1 MNLRLKPMAI
11 LLPLA
16 FVAPAQAEL
25 LATLDPVVV
34 TATRQ
39 SQRAND
45 AIAEVTVI
53 DNQEIEQAGP
63 SATLGELL
71 GRTVGVEF
79 GRSGGRGADESVFIR
94 GTNSGHALVL
104 VDGMRVNSATTGA
117 TALQMIPVSQIDRIE
132 VLRGPASALYG
143 SDAIGGVIQI
153 FTKAPSDA
161 PLFAAQVGAGS
172 ASSYETS
179 VAHANRIG
187 ALNYSIKAG
196 VSGTQGINAIE
207 SPKYPGYNPDRD
219 GYRNSNLNFNASY
232 NFGKDAEVGVGFFNS
247 VSTNRYDAY
256 KWDPNI
262 PPFGA
267 NVDARL
273 DYQMKHRVSGAFA
286 YGSIAPTSYWK
297 STLKIAQGEDRTE
310 SPESV
315 IGDPIS
321 FFKTTQNQYTWQNDF
336 KLPLGSVLFALERL
350 EQEVNSTK
358 NYALKSRTI
367 DSALLGWNATVG
379 SHAFQANL
387 RTDDN
392 SQFGQRDTWLIGY
405 GYQLAPTWRAT
416 ASYGTAF
423 KAPTMNDLYF
433 PFTAGVGGGNASL
446 KPEESRNAEASLRF
460 RKGAT
465 QAKLTY
471 FRNKINNLI
480 AWTTD
485 PNTFVSSP
493 INVGE
498 AVIDGIEISAATTLG
513 NWLLNA
519 NATFQDP
526 RDTDH
531 NQQLRR
537 RAKAFGLVSATYVA
551 GAFKGCIEFK
561 AVGGRYDDPHWKTG
575 LNQVYMGGYALTNL
589 FASYT
594 IDKNWQAFA
603 RVDNLFDRNYDVA
616 RSVSTIYGTP
626 GLTAFGGIR
635 YTFQ

>member
-1 MNLRLKPMAI
+1 MNPRLKPLAA
-11 LLPLA
+11 LLPLT
-16 FVAPAQAEL
+16 FIAPVQAEL
-25 LATLDPVVV
+25 LAALDPVVV

-39 SQRAND
+39 SQRANE

-53 DNQEIEQAGP
+53 ERQDIEQAGP

-71 GRTVGVEF
+71 GRTAGIEF
-79 GRSGGRGADESVFIR
+79 GRAGGRGADESVFIR

-104 VDGMRVNSATTGA
+104 LDGMRISSATTGA
-117 TALQMIPVSQIDRIE
+117 TALQLIPLSQIERIE

-153 FTKAPSDA
+153 FTKAPGDA
-161 PLFAAQVGAGS
+161 PLFSAQIGAGS
-172 ASSYETS
+172 ASTYETS

-187 ALNYSIKAG
+187 GLSYSIKAG
-196 VSGTQGINAIE
+196 VSGSQGINAIE
-207 SPKYPGYNPDRD
+207 SPKYLGYNPDRD
-219 GYRNSNLNFNASY
+219 GNRNSNLNLNASY
-232 NFGKDAEVGVGFFNS
+232 NFGKNTEVGAGIFNS
-247 VSTNRYDAY
+247 VSTSRYDAY
-256 KWDPNI
+256 QLDAFWNSVN
-262 PPFGA
+262 A
-267 NVDARL
+267 NF

-286 YGSIAPTSYWK
+286 YASVAPTSFWK

-336 KLPLGSVLFALERL
+336 KLPLGSALFALERL
-350 EQEVNSTK
+350 EQEVDSTK
-358 NYALKSRTI
+358 NYSMKSRSI
-367 DSALLGWNATVG
+367 DSALFGWNAVIG

-392 SQFGQRDTWLIGY
+392 SQFGQHDTWLLGY
-405 GYQLAPTWRAT
+405 GYQLAPSWRVAG
-416 ASYGTAF
+416 SYGTAF

-433 PFTAGVGGGNASL
+433 PLTAGVGGGNANL

-460 RKGAT
+460 QQGAT
-465 QAKLTY
+465 QARITY

-480 AWTTD
+480 EWTTD
-485 PNTFVSSP
+485 PVTYFSSP
-493 INVGE
+493 ANVGQ
-498 AVIDGIEISAATTLG
+498 AVIDGVEISAGTALG

-526 RDTDH
+526 RDQDH

-537 RAKAFGLVSATYVA
+537 RAKAFGLASATYVA
-551 GAFKGCIEFK
+551 GAFKGGIEFK
-561 AVGGRYDDPHWKTG
+561 AVGGRYDDPHWQTG
-575 LNQVYMGGYALTNL
+575 LNQIHMGGYALTNL

-594 IDKNWQAFA
+594 FSKEWQAFA

-616 RSVSTIYGTP
+616 RSVSVIYGTP
-626 GLTAFGGIR
+626 GLSAFAGIR
-635 YTFQ
+635 YTLQ

>member
-1 MNLRLKPMAI
+1 MNPRLKPLAA

-16 FVAPAQAEL
+16 FIAPAQAEL
-25 LATLDPVVV
+25 LAALDPVVV

-39 SQRAND
+39 SQRANE
-45 AIAEVTVI
+45 AIAEVTII
-53 DNQEIEQAGP
+53 DRQDIEQAGP
-63 SATLGELL
+63 AATLGELL
-71 GRTVGVEF
+71 GRTAGVEL

-104 VDGMRVNSATTGA
+104 LDGMRVSSATTGA
-117 TALQMIPVSQIDRIE
+117 TALQMIPLSQIDRIE

-161 PLFAAQVGAGS
+161 PLFAVQIGAGS
-172 ASSYETS
+172 ASTYESS

-187 ALNYSIKAG
+187 GLSYSIKAG

-207 SPKYPGYNPDRD
+207 SPKYPGYNTDRD
-219 GYRNSNLNFNASY
+219 GYRNSNLNANASY
-232 NFGKDAEVGVGFFNS
+232 RFGKNAEVGAGFFNS

-256 KWDPNI
+256 KWDPNA
-262 PPFGA
+262 FV

-286 YGSIAPTSYWK
+286 YGSLALTSFWK
-297 STLKIAQGEDRTE
+297 TTLKVAQGEDRTE

-336 KLPLGSVLFALERL
+336 KLPLGSALFALERL
-350 EQEVNSTK
+350 EQEVDSTK

-379 SHAFQANL
+379 AHAFQANL

-392 SQFGQRDTWLIGY
+392 SQFGQHDTWLLGY
-405 GYQLAPTWRAT
+405 GYQLAPAWRAT

-433 PFTAGVGGGNASL
+433 PFTAGVGGGNANL

-460 RKGAT
+460 QQGTT
-465 QAKLTY
+465 QARLTY

-480 AWTTD
+480 EWTTD
-485 PNTFVSSP
+485 PNTYFSSP
-493 INVGE
+493 ANVGQ
-498 AVIDGIEISAATTLG
+498 AIIDGIEISAGTAVG

-531 NQQLRR
+531 HQQLRR

-551 GAFKGCIEFK
+551 GAFKGGIEFK
-561 AVGGRYDDPHWKTG
+561 AVGGRYDDPHWQTG
-575 LNQVYMGGYALTNL
+575 LNQVHMGGYALTNL

-603 RVDNLFDRNYDVA
+603 RIDNLFDRSYDVA
-616 RSVSTIYGTP
+616 RSVSVIYGTP

>member
-1 MNLRLKPMAI
+1 MNPRLKQLAA

-16 FVAPAQAEL
+16 FIAPAQAEL
-25 LATLDPVVV
+25 IAALDPVVV

-39 SQRAND
+39 SQRANE
-45 AIAEVTVI
+45 AIAEVTII
-53 DNQEIEQAGP
+53 DRQDIEQAGP
-63 SATLGELL
+63 AATLGELL
-71 GRTVGVEF
+71 GRTAGVEL

-104 VDGMRVNSATTGA
+104 LDGMRVSSATTGA
-117 TALQMIPVSQIDRIE
+117 TALQMIPLSQIDRIE

-161 PLFAAQVGAGS
+161 PLFAVQIGAGS
-172 ASSYETS
+172 ASTYESS

-187 ALNYSIKAG
+187 GLSYSIKAG
-196 VSGTQGINAIE
+196 VSRTQGINAIE
-207 SPKYPGYNPDRD
+207 SPKYPGYNTDRD
-219 GYRNSNLNFNASY
+219 GYRNSNLNANASY
-232 NFGKDAEVGVGFFNS
+232 SFGKNAEVGAGFFNS

-256 KWDPNI
+256 KWDPNA
-262 PPFGA
+262 FV

-286 YGSIAPTSYWK
+286 YGSLALTSFWK
-297 STLKIAQGEDRTE
+297 TTLKVAQGEDRTE

-336 KLPLGSVLFALERL
+336 KLPLGSALFALERL
-350 EQEVNSTK
+350 EQEVDSTK

-379 SHAFQANL
+379 AHAFQANL

-392 SQFGQRDTWLIGY
+392 SQFGQHDTWLLGY
-405 GYQLAPTWRAT
+405 GYQLAPAWRAT

-433 PFTAGVGGGNASL
+433 PFTAGVGGGNANL

-460 RKGAT
+460 QQGST
-465 QAKLTY
+465 QARLTY

-480 AWTTD
+480 EWTTD
-485 PNTFVSSP
+485 PNTFFSSP
-493 INVGE
+493 ANVGQ
-498 AVIDGIEISAATTLG
+498 AIIDGIEISAGTAVG

-551 GAFKGCIEFK
+551 GAFKGGIEFK
-561 AVGGRYDDPHWKTG
+561 AVGGRYDDPHWQTG
-575 LNQVYMGGYALTNL
+575 LNQVHMGGYALTNL

-603 RVDNLFDRNYDVA
+603 RIDNLFDRSYDVA
-616 RSVSTIYGTP
+616 RSVSVIYGTP